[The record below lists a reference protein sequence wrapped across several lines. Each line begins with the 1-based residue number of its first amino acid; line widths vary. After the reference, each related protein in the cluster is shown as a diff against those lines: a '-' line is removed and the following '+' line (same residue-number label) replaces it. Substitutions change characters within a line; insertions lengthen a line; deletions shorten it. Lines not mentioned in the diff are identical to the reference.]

1 MLPFICDAI
10 TPLLLIALLG
20 LPWLYAGRLARSR
33 FVILIAAQTAV
44 GIATTYSLMA
54 MDNLM
59 HWWPR
64 GGMDYST
71 HTAFALSLA
80 LPLLKHH
87 HWAWAGLLLFYG
99 VCMYQLQYHS
109 WADMLTTALAWAVIS
124 LPFIYGL
131 ELYLIKGQGER
142 KSAT

>member
-1 MLPFICDAI
+1 MLPLICNAI

-20 LPWLYAGRLARSR
+20 LPWLYAGRLARRR
-33 FVILIAAQTAV
+33 FVILIVAQTAA
-44 GIATTYSLMA
+44 GIAATYSLMA

-64 GGMDYST
+64 RGMDYST

-87 HWAWAGLLLFYG
+87 HWAWGGLLLFYG
-99 VCMYQLQYHS
+99 VCMNQLQYHS

-124 LPFIYGL
+124 VPSIYGL
-131 ELYLIKGQGER
+131 ELYLVKGQSAR